1 MKPNLL
7 GWAFFLLYTISSS
20 LCCSYLHSVNIAIC
34 INQQQVN
41 RSVYCNKLIV
51 STIQQQLLFKKTP
64 QNCSLYF
71 FFKPWVRNVIPCQW
85 DLWDTLMYHSSFCR
99 FPPFVK
105 VLTLSTSACW
115 KCNKEKK
122 KMIIIIFINFFIL
135 HYTGK
140 KPTETDPVWSCSQD
154 KSNFLKKNKTT
165 KPNNNNKKQ
174 D

>member
-1 MKPNLL
+1 MHKSTA
-7 GWAFFLLYTISSS
+7 G
-20 LCCSYLHSVNIAIC
+20 
-34 INQQQVN
+34 QQVCLLQQIDSFN
-41 RSVYCNKLIV
+41 NTA
-51 STIQQQLLFKKTP
+51 TITVQKNP

-99 FPPFVK
+99 FPSFVK

-154 KSNFLKKNKTT
+154 KSNFLKKKQNNKTQQQQQ
-165 KPNNNNKKQ
+165 KAGLASFYVASSWL
-174 D
+174 